1 MASSFP
7 NGTVFSLGTTYSS
20 PKTVSGVSN
29 ASPGVAS
36 ATAHG
41 FTDGDI
47 VVMTSG
53 WPSLNGAVVRVDNS
67 TIDAFDLEGFDTTNV
82 TAYPSG
88 QGGGTAREV
97 TAWVSLS
104 QVTDVQT
111 SGGEQQFYQWQY
123 LEEKTQRQ
131 RPTVKSARS
140 MSLTVD
146 YDPDLAWH
154 AALLAA
160 DALNTPHVIRAQ
172 LPSGKVIYYNM
183 YVAYDGEPSFTINQ
197 NQQVMVSLSYEN
209 PRSKTYAPVTP

>member
-1 MASSFP
+1 M
-7 NGTVFSLGTTYSS
+7 GTTYGP

-67 TIDAFDLEGFDTTNV
+67 TADAFDLEGFDTTNV
-82 TAYPSG
+82 TAYPAG

-154 AALLAA
+154 AALLTA

>member
-7 NGTVFSLGTTYSS
+7 NGTVFSLGTTYGP

-67 TIDAFDLEGFDTTNV
+67 TADAFDLEGFDTTNV
-82 TAYPSG
+82 TAYPAG

-154 AALLAA
+154 AALLTA